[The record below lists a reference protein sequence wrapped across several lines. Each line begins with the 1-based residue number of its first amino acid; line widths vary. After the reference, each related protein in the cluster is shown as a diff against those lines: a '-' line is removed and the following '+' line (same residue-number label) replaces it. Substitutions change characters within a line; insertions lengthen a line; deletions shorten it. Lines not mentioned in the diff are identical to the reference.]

1 MAAPGLGKLLFLP
14 SVLCELDF
22 CPWAGAWLGGAGRD
36 ALGRAVLRG
45 EVVISLCLDQKKE
58 DILPNQHSV
67 KLVLILSN

>member
-36 ALGRAVLRG
+36 ALGWAAWRG
-45 EVVISLCLDQKKE
+45 GDQ
-58 DILPNQHSV
+58 LVSV
-67 KLVLILSN
+67 SK

>member
-22 CPWAGAWLGGAGRD
+22 CPWAGAWLGGAARD
-36 ALGRAVLRG
+36 ALGRAGRRG
-45 EVVISLCLDQKKE
+45 EVVISLCLYQNRE
-58 DILPNQHSV
+58 DILPDQHSV